1 VTHAVKLEQTLHI
14 CFFFFLLTTI
24 ICILVDIYA
33 WLHHT
38 HTIMAIYP
46 EEEKRQTPVFTE
58 NA

>member
-38 HTIMAIYP
+38 HHNGHLPRGRKKTNP
-46 EEEKRQTPVFTE
+46 RFHRKCL
-58 NA
+58 